1 MTTRC
6 AVLLRGVNV
15 GKHNRIAMA
24 DFRALLEGVG
34 ATDVRTLL
42 QSGNSGVTADPTGL
56 EEKVEHALREQ
67 VGLNVRVLVRTLD
80 QLEQVVAECPF
91 PEKAASDPKMLH
103 VAFLEHPADPDTV
116 AAFGLRHGDDEIAL
130 GEKDLYL
137 SYAKSSFDSPINKVL
152 TKLAGV
158 ASTRNWNTVLKLRDL
173 VAG

>member
-24 DFRALLEGVG
+24 DFRALLDDVG

-42 QSGNSGVTADPTGL
+42 QSGNAAVTAEPARL
-56 EEKVEHALREQ
+56 AEEVELALRDRM
-67 VGLNVRVLVRTLD
+67 GLNVRVLVRTLE
-80 QLEQVVAECPF
+80 QLEQVVDECPF

-103 VAFLEHPADPDTV
+103 VAFLEHPVDPEV
-116 AAFGLRHGDDEIAL
+116 ISAFGLRHGEGTIGIGAH
-130 GEKDLYL
+130 DLYL
-137 SYAKSSFDSPINKVL
+137 CYGRTSFDSPINKVL
-152 TKLAGV
+152 TQLSGV

-173 VAG
+173 LAG